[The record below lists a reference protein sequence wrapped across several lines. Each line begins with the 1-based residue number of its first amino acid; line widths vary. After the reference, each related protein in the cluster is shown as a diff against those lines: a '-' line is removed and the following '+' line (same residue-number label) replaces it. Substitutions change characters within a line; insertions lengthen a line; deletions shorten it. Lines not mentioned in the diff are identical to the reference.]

1 MNWLR
6 NLVLK
11 YVPETNI
18 RSSEEDEILSP
29 EAIQRRR
36 VAVISAFGLMVA
48 IGFVILHLIWFKL
61 EPTSFAVIGAGLLGG
76 ALSAYGLWMA
86 LWSDIRERRLRFI
99 FIVFSILVWMGVFSS
114 GGVTGYNSA
123 LLPVFPVVAAFLL
136 KARDAILF
144 TALHLTAIVVIAG
157 LNHNLG
163 ILPQTVSEQ
172 TADLPVAVALLMA
185 TVTACAGSALYMAYQ
200 NQRVEG
206 QLRNLLIEQ
215 AHLAVHDYLSGMG
228 NRVRLQQRFAEENL
242 DDGFDILLIDLDG
255 FKAINDTYG
264 HDAGD
269 FLIKTAS
276 SRMAEITDESDLLI
290 RLGGD
295 EFVILLEKVDGTLAD
310 VRQFARYVIE
320 VISRPYLWN
329 GQQLRIS
336 ASIGHARYPEHGE
349 TPSITLGLADKA
361 LYVAKEAGKSCCV
374 THGVQPKRRNS
385 FKQRGFKPSATL
397 KSIVSEEA

>member
-1 MNWLR
+1 MTWL
-6 NLVLK
+6 NTLVQK
-11 YVPETNI
+11 YVPKTRI

-29 EAIQRRR
+29 ESIQRRR
-36 VAVISAFGLMVA
+36 VAVISAFGMLVA
-48 IGFVILHLIWFKL
+48 IGFVVLQLVWFDIT
-61 EPTSFAVIGAGLLGG
+61 PTTVAVVAAGLLGA
-76 ALSAYGLWMA
+76 ALSTYGLWMA
-86 LWSDIRERRLRFI
+86 LWSDIHERRLRFI
-99 FIVFSILVWMGVFSS
+99 FIVFSVLVWLGVFFF

-136 KARDAILF
+136 KSRDAILF

-163 ILPQTVSEQ
+163 VSPQAAEAQ
-172 TADLPVAVALLMA
+172 ADNLPVTVALLMA

-228 NRVRLQQRFAEENL
+228 NRVRLQQRFSLSGIEDA
-242 DDGFDILLIDLDG
+242 FDVLLIDLDG

-276 SRMAEITDESDLLI
+276 ARMREITDESDLLI

-295 EFVILLEKVDGTLAD
+295 EFVILLEKVDGSLAD
-310 VRQFARYVIE
+310 VRQFGRYVID
-320 VISRPYLWN
+320 VISRPYLWK
-329 GQQLRIS
+329 GETLRIS
-336 ASIGHARYPEHGE
+336 ASIGHARYPEHGD
-349 TPSITLGLADKA
+349 TPSIILGLADKA
-361 LYVAKEAGKSCCV
+361 LYVAKEAGKACCV
-374 THGVQPKRRNS
+374 THGVPFKRRNT
-385 FKQRGFKPSATL
+385 FKQRGFKPSETL
-397 KSIVSEEA
+397 KAALAES